1 MRYGGIDMS
10 EEMINVYQ
18 TWINSLASANTIH
31 KYTSSVTLFSNMVF
45 KKKPTE
51 ISEFDLVHLRY
62 SDVLN
67 KFVTPLKENDI
78 KGSTIKG
85 HLIAVRSLMKMIKK
99 EGIYDKANID
109 DLNNYVL
116 TDKTLKT
123 NDVKHHEAISL
134 EELDQFKD
142 FLTKRKYRDDQDGM
156 MGKKYAELVDFM
168 FKTGI
173 RVTATFSIKWID
185 FQFIVAHDGTRFAR
199 LDVIDKGHKLNTK
212 YLTLSYYQNL
222 HDLLFTGSDEEFVFG
237 ELSHESIKNAFR
249 DFSKKINHKLSPH
262 SLRAGAA
269 TTLYYQTKDIMLVK
283 DFLDHES
290 VANTEKYIHNQT
302 DPTMTGTAMLTSD
315 YDYSEIDNLS
325 KEQLLMLIHS
335 RPEIENVVYRAGKDH
350 KVLK

>member
-1 MRYGGIDMS
+1 
-10 EEMINVYQ
+10 
-18 TWINSLASANTIH
+18 
-31 KYTSSVTLFSNMVF
+31 
-45 KKKPTE
+45 
-51 ISEFDLVHLRY
+51 
-62 SDVLN
+62 
-67 KFVTPLKENDI
+67 
-78 KGSTIKG
+78 
-85 HLIAVRSLMKMIKK
+85 MIKK

-237 ELSHESIKNAFR
+237 ELSHESLKNAFR